1 MRLQLFNYKLPQ
13 ELIAQNPPKKR
24 SDARLMVVHRDTGL
38 IEHKK
43 FTDIID
49 YVDPEDV
56 FMVNDSYM
64 LNNLIFGQKQNSSV
78 QICVYL
84 LREVDI
90 DNYIWDIE
98 ADPARKV
105 RVGNKL
111 YFKDLDAIGEIIDNT
126 SVRGRMIKFIT
137 NKSTEE
143 FRKDIVNKGLTRLPK
158 YIKRFPNAD
167 DLKYTKSFFAKKTG
181 SINHVI
187 SGLHFDE
194 KLVLQMKL
202 KGIHI
207 ESLTYNIND
216 FPTNKFSTKTVNNC
230 KRIPEFFNIDSDVI
244 DLINK
249 RKANGSKIFATGYS
263 TLMGLENAYNPAL
276 EKLSD
281 VNEIVLK
288 TVFNRNDFNVCD
300 GYLTNFYEP
309 GSMFLIVDTAF
320 CGEELLT
327 KAYEEAIKEKYNF
340 LLFGDSLLII

>member
-1 MRLQLFNYKLPQ
+1 MRLQLFNYKLPT
-13 ELIAQNPPKKR
+13 ELIAQYPPKKR
-24 SDARLMVVHRDTGL
+24 SDARLMVVHRDTGE
-38 IEHKK
+38 IEHRR

-49 YVDPEDV
+49 YVNADDV

-78 QICVYL
+78 QICFYL
-84 LREVDI
+84 LREVDT
-90 DNYIWDIE
+90 DNFVWDIE

-111 YFKDLDAIGEIIDNT
+111 YFKDIDVIGEIIDNT

-137 NKSTEE
+137 NKTREE
-143 FRKDIVNKGLTRLPK
+143 FKRDIVNKGLTKLPK
-158 YIKRFPNAD
+158 YIKRVPNAD

-202 KGIHI
+202 KGVHI

-230 KRIPEFFNIDSDVI
+230 KRIPEFFYIAPEVI
-244 DLINK
+244 DLINEKK
-249 RKANGSKIFATGYS
+249 RQGSKVFATGYS

-288 TVFNRNDFNVCD
+288 TVFSRNDFNVCD

-327 KAYEEAIKEKYNF
+327 KAYKEAIKEKYNF

>member
-1 MRLQLFNYKLPQ
+1 MRLQLFNYKLPL

-24 SDARLMVVHRDTGL
+24 SDARLMVVHRDTGK
-38 IEHKK
+38 IEHRK

-49 YVDPEDV
+49 YLNAEDV

-78 QICVYL
+78 QISVYL
-84 LREVDI
+84 LREVDV
-90 DNYIWDIE
+90 DNYVWDIE

-137 NKSTEE
+137 NKSTDE
-143 FRKDIVNKGLTRLPK
+143 FRKEIVTKGLTRLPK

-167 DLKYTKSFFAKKTG
+167 DLKYTKGFFSKKTG
-181 SINHVI
+181 SVNHVI

-230 KRIPEFFNIDSDVI
+230 KRIPEFFYIDSDVI

-249 RKANGSKIFATGYS
+249 KKAQGSKIFATGYS

>member
-24 SDARLMVVHRDTGL
+24 SDARLMIVHRDTGE
-38 IEHKK
+38 IEHKR

-49 YVDPEDV
+49 YMDEEDLLV
-56 FMVNDSYM
+56 VNDSYM

-78 QICVYL
+78 QIYVYL
-84 LREVDI
+84 LREVDE
-90 DNYIWDIE
+90 DNFVWDIE

-137 NKSTEE
+137 TKSAEQ

-158 YIKRFPNAD
+158 YIKRFPNEE
-167 DLKYTKSFFAKKTG
+167 DLKYTKSIFAKHTG

-187 SGLHFDE
+187 SSLHIDE

-202 KGIHI
+202 KGIQI
-207 ESLTYNIND
+207 ETITYNIND

-230 KRIPEFFNIDSDVI
+230 KRIPEFFHIESDVVDI
-244 DLINK
+244 INK
-249 RKANGSKIFATGYS
+249 KRSEGRRIIATGYS
-263 TLMGLENAYNPAL
+263 TLMGLENAYNTAL
-276 EKLSD
+276 DKLSN

-288 TVFNRNDFNVCD
+288 TAFNRNDFNVCN

-327 KAYEEAIKEKYNF
+327 RAYEEAIKEKYNF